1 MGTKYLIDTNTLI
14 DAQSF
19 KLPKKGLEFLAEVI
33 DAHFLV
39 SFITYI
45 EFLGYKNISQSNKEF
60 IEMAQVIEINISI
73 IDICIELRKKYRIKL
88 PDAIIAA
95 TAIHHN
101 FCIVT
106 NNENDFKMIKN
117 LKCINPY
124 NL

>member
-1 MGTKYLIDTNTLI
+1 MGAKYLIDTNILI

-19 KLPKKGLEFLAEVI
+19 KLPKKGLAFLADVI
-33 DAHFLV
+33 DEQFLV

-45 EFLGYKNISQSNKEF
+45 EFLGYKNISQYNKDF
-60 IEMAQVIEINISI
+60 IEMATVIEMNSST
-73 IDICIELRKKYRIKL
+73 IDVCIELRKKYRIKL

-106 NNENDFKMIKN
+106 NNENDFSMIKN
-117 LKCINPY
+117 LQCINPY

>member
-1 MGTKYLIDTNTLI
+1 MGAKYLIDTNVLI

-19 KLPKKGLEFLAEVI
+19 KLPKKGLAFLADVI
-33 DAHFLV
+33 DEQFLV

-45 EFLGYKNISQSNKEF
+45 EFLGYKNISQYNKDF
-60 IEMAQVIEINISI
+60 IEMATVIEINSSI
-73 IDICIELRKKYRIKL
+73 IDVCIELRKKYRIKL

-106 NNENDFKMIKN
+106 NNENDFSMIKN
-117 LKCINPY
+117 LQCINPY